1 MAVTKVR
8 IFPQLK
14 EALEGTIAF
23 EQGRRP
29 GLRVT
34 QIPPPPRDLRPK
46 EIRAIRRLLGMSQAQ
61 FARLINVSSNTVESW
76 EQGARRPREAT
87 LKLLAIA
94 KKQPEALLTG

>member
-1 MAVTKVR
+1 MSMKKVR

-14 EALEGTIAF
+14 EALEEAIAF
-23 EQGRRP
+23 EQGRSV

-34 QIPPPPRDLRPK
+34 QMPPPPKDLRPK
-46 EIRAIRRLLGMSQAQ
+46 EIRAIRKSLGMSQAQ

-87 LKLLAIA
+87 LKLLTIA
-94 KKQPEALLTG
+94 KRQPEALLTW